1 MKHYRAY
8 MDRAALSGEAHERLM
23 DRLQE
28 AEDPTPRRMKRQL
41 SRWAA
46 AAACC
51 ALVCLTLF
59 GVWRGVNGAGT
70 AAPQLSNDAPPGVKD
85 TYGPGE
91 VTPDGQV
98 MPVETTDP
106 AQADG
111 DPYVLRPEGPFQE
124 GEVHS
129 NFALISVEYDSLPEI
144 AASIA
149 MPKGWFEEPLTREQ
163 MAAMLAGADGSA
175 VPWTLSWDGYDVT
188 GRAVYD
194 GMGNLWRVE
203 LSGVSREDG
212 RNSFSLTAKPGG
224 VPEDCAVDVNQK
236 STEINGIQVFGSN
249 SGRYGWDDSGAL
261 GYVYK
266 IVLLAGNV
274 GVRFQASNMDEEQAA
289 MLADAAANTFARAD
303 GALCLDGLLT
313 WGGDIPEWRSESL
326 TLDEAWAEPE
336 LGLHVPSDIPD
347 GFTFGGAS
355 RELGQ
360 NRDYLSLWWEG
371 YYTHISITIQR
382 PFEEAAVM
390 DTDDKKYYDQRLYTI
405 PYCDSVPDEVMFG
418 GFQDPV
424 FRYEDL
430 TLDVIEARLTYAD
443 SDAGDISGYR
453 GNFTVLYPDGLVA
466 RYSVKGVTPAEM
478 AQMLGLGPEMCEGLP
493 VPTP

>member
-1 MKHYRAY
+1 M
-8 MDRAALSGEAHERLM
+8 
-23 DRLQE
+23 
-28 AEDPTPRRMKRQL
+28 
-41 SRWAA
+41 
-46 AAACC
+46 
-51 ALVCLTLF
+51 
-59 GVWRGVNGAGT
+59 T
-70 AAPQLSNDAPPGVKD
+70 AS
-85 TYGPGE
+85 
-91 VTPDGQV
+91 
-98 MPVETTDP
+98 
-106 AQADG
+106 
-111 DPYVLRPEGPFQE
+111 
-124 GEVHS
+124 
-129 NFALISVEYDSLPEI
+129 PEI

-194 GMGNLWRVE
+194 RMGNLWRVE

-313 WGGDIPEWRSESL
+313 WGRGYPGVAQRVPDPGRGR
-326 TLDEAWAEPE
+326 AEPE
-336 LGLHVPSDIPD
+336 LGLHVPSDIP
-347 GFTFGGAS
+347 
-355 RELGQ
+355 
-360 NRDYLSLWWEG
+360 
-371 YYTHISITIQR
+371 
-382 PFEEAAVM
+382 
-390 DTDDKKYYDQRLYTI
+390 
-405 PYCDSVPDEVMFG
+405 
-418 GFQDPV
+418 
-424 FRYEDL
+424 
-430 TLDVIEARLTYAD
+430 
-443 SDAGDISGYR
+443 
-453 GNFTVLYPDGLVA
+453 
-466 RYSVKGVTPAEM
+466 
-478 AQMLGLGPEMCEGLP
+478 
-493 VPTP
+493 

>member
-8 MDRAALSGEAHERLM
+8 MDRAALSGEAHQRLM

-28 AEDPTPRRMKRQL
+28 PEDPAPGRTNRQF

-46 AAACC
+46 IAACC

-59 GVWRGVNGAGT
+59 GIWRGVNGAGT
-70 AAPQLSNDAPPGVKD
+70 AAPQLAYDAPPGVKD

-91 VTPDGQV
+91 VTPDGEV
-98 MPVETTDP
+98 MPTAP
-106 AQADG
+106 ARADDG
-111 DPYVLRPEGPFQE
+111 DPYVLSPESPFQE

-129 NFALISVEYDSLPEI
+129 SPMIKPVAYDGFPESMD
-144 AASIA
+144 SIA
-149 MPKGWFEEPLTREQ
+149 MPEGWFEEPLTREQ
-163 MAAMLAGADGSA
+163 MVAMIAGPDGPD

-194 GMGNLWRVE
+194 GGGNLWRVE
-203 LSGVSREDG
+203 LNGVSRADE
-212 RNSFSLTAKPGG
+212 RNYFSLTAKPGG
-224 VPEDCAVDVNQK
+224 IPEDCAVDPDQT
-236 STEINGIQVFGSN
+236 STEIGGIAVYGSKG
-249 SGRYGWDDSGAL
+249 GRYGWDADGEM

-266 IVLLAGNV
+266 IKLQAGDA
-274 GVRFQASNMDEEQAA
+274 GLTFQAYHMDEAQAIR
-289 MLADAAANTFARAD
+289 LADAAANTFARAD
-303 GALCLDGLLT
+303 GALHLDELMT
-313 WGGDIPEWRSESL
+313 YEGDIPEWRSENL
-326 TLDEAWAEPE
+326 TLDEARQEPE
-336 LGLHVPSDIPD
+336 FGGHVPAYIPD
-347 GFTFGGAS
+347 GFTFVSAH
-355 RELGQ
+355 REMGR
-360 NRDYLSLWWEG
+360 NRDSLTLFWEG
-371 YYTHISITIQR
+371 YYSDINIGINRSMGGGVLLNT
-382 PFEEAAVM
+382 E
-390 DTDDKKYYDQRLYTI
+390 DTAYYDQRLYTI
-405 PYCDSVPDEVMFG
+405 PYADSVPDEIMFG

-466 RYSVKGVTPAEM
+466 HYSVKGVTPAEM
-478 AQMLGLGPEMCEGLP
+478 ARMLGLGPEMCEGLP